1 MKYSLLSA
9 IKCLLIKLNRLW
21 AQLTPTQLN
30 TRMTEN
36 SEGKRDFT
44 KFNGVN
50 FPQWKFAVMLK
61 LKQKKLDGIALGND
75 QKPTEVILTKIFNWN
90 LFVCE
95 KFVSLHMDCD
105 C

>member
-1 MKYSLLSA
+1 
-9 IKCLLIKLNRLW
+9 
-21 AQLTPTQLN
+21 
-30 TRMTEN
+30 
-36 SEGKRDFT
+36 
-44 KFNGVN
+44 
-50 FPQWKFAVMLK
+50 MLK

-75 QKPTEVILTKIFNWN
+75 KKPTEVILTKIFNWN